1 MEKKIKRVY
10 LLAALLFIISI
21 FLPSLSFASSNSYE
35 VSSPV
40 LNIRSEPSNNAS
52 LVGQF
57 TKGDTVNA
65 FDEQHGWIQTYYG
78 GEPVWIAKHHLISTG
93 NSDQEQTAAETETV
107 DTSSEEATAEPVA
120 ETTEEVTVAAD
131 SIYVR
136 SGPDTS
142 DTIISYAYKGDS
154 FDVHSTSGDWLE
166 ISLDGG
172 ETGWIA
178 SWLTTDGNVNEEETT
193 EDAAPTV
200 EAAQTQSS
208 SSGSLSGYNIVIDPG
223 HGGKDPGAIGL
234 NNVQEKDVVTSTA
247 DHVVQHLE
255 EAGANVIMT
264 RSSDY
269 FVSLDERVQMSNK
282 NNTDAFISLHYDSF
296 SAVPVSGV
304 TTYYNSDS
312 DTGLA
317 DSLNSTLASTV
328 PLPSKGTKQAN
339 YKVLAETDAP
349 SVLIELGYIT
359 NPNDLTTVQSAD
371 YQSSAG
377 RAITNGLINYLNN

>member
-1 MEKKIKRVY
+1 MEKKFKKVY
-10 LLAALLFIISI
+10 LLAALLLIISF
-21 FLPSLSFASSNSYE
+21 FLPSLSFANSNSYE

-40 LNIRSEPSNNAS
+40 LNIRSEPSDNAS

-57 TKGDTVNA
+57 TQGDKVNA
-65 FDEQHGWIQTYYG
+65 FNEQHGWVQTYYG
-78 GEPVWIAKHHLISTG
+78 GEPVWIAKHHLIATD
-93 NSDQEQTAAETETV
+93 NTDQEQSAVETETL
-107 DTSSEEATAEPVA
+107 EADS
-120 ETTEEVTVAAD
+120 ETTSEDAADANGEVTVSAD

-142 DTIISYAYKGDS
+142 DTIISYAYQGDS

-166 ISLDGG
+166 ISLGDG

-178 SWLTTDGNVNEEETT
+178 SWLTADGNGNEEETT
-193 EDAAPTV
+193 ENTAPSV
-200 EAAQTQSS
+200 EAAQTQTG

-223 HGGKDPGAIGL
+223 HGGSDPGAIGL
-234 NNVQEKDVVTSTA
+234 NNVYEKDVVTSTA
-247 DHVVQHLE
+247 DYVVQHLE

-269 FVSLDERVQMSNK
+269 FVSLAERVQISNS

-312 DTGLA
+312 DTDLA
-317 DSLNSTLASTV
+317 NSLNSTLSSTV
-328 PLPSKGTKQAN
+328 SLPSRGTQQAG
-339 YKVLAETDAP
+339 YKVLEETNAP

-359 NPNDLTTVQSAD
+359 NPNDITVVQTSD
-371 YQSSAG
+371 YQSSAA